1 MRPPSLRSEKRRGSS
16 ERVEPRRDLHRRAR
30 RPRRGRPASSSGV
43 DGRQRVER
51 PHHRRA
57 GRDVPAPSARRC
69 RRTGR
74 AASSPPGDEA
84 VRRLEADDAAAG
96 RRDPDRPC
104 GVGAERGVAEA
115 RGESRGR
122 ASARSA
128 RVAVGREWVADV
140 AEVLVLRGD
149 PVGELVQVGLP
160 DDRVAP
166 GLEARDGGCRPRGDV
181 LGEDRRPVGRPEA
194 GRVEEVLDAEADPV
208 PWLLDLRDEGVQ
220 ARLSRRRARS
230 RRR

>member
-1 MRPPSLRSEKRRGSS
+1 VRG
-16 ERVEPRRDLHRRAR
+16 
-30 RPRRGRPASSSGV
+30 
-43 DGRQRVER
+43 
-51 PHHRRA
+51 
-57 GRDVPAPSARRC
+57 
-69 RRTGR
+69 
-74 AASSPPGDEA
+74 
-84 VRRLEADDAAAG
+84 LEADDAAAG

-104 GVGAERGVAEA
+104 GVGAERRVAEA

-128 RVAVGREWVADV
+128 RVAVRREWIADV
-140 AEVLVLRGD
+140 AEVLVLGGD

-166 GLEARDGGCRPRGDV
+166 GLEARDGGCRPLGDV
-181 LGEDRRPVGRPEA
+181 LGEDRRPIGRPEA

-208 PWLLDLRDEGVQ
+208 PRPLDLRDEGVQ

>member
-1 MRPPSLRSEKRRGSS
+1 MGSPRCVPKSAAAFRTRSATPGSAS
-16 ERVEPRRDLHRRAR
+16 ATQASATRTS
-30 RPRRGRPASSSGV
+30 ASSSGV
-43 DGRQRVER
+43 DGSSGSSALIIAAQ
-51 PHHRRA
+51 A
-57 GRDVPAPSARRC
+57 ATSLAIGPAVSKDGASGQQPSM
-69 RRTGR
+69 
-74 AASSPPGDEA
+74 GDEA
-84 VRRLEADDAAAG
+84 VRGLEADDAAAG

-128 RVAVGREWVADV
+128 RVAVRREWIADV
-140 AEVLVLRGD
+140 AEVLVLGGD

>member
-1 MRPPSLRSEKRRGSS
+1 MGSPCCFRRAPRPS
-16 ERVEPRRDLHRRAR
+16 ERVQPRPDRRRRPRRAR
-30 RPRRGRPASSSGV
+30 RARPRARAVWTGAAGRAPSSSPCRPPTSLRHRPGGVEGRGERPAAL
-43 DGRQRVER
+43 
-51 PHHRRA
+51 H
-57 GRDVPAPSARRC
+57 
-69 RRTGR
+69 
-74 AASSPPGDEA
+74 GDEA

-128 RVAVGREWVADV
+128 RVAVRRERVADV
-140 AEVLVLRGD
+140 AEVLVLGGD